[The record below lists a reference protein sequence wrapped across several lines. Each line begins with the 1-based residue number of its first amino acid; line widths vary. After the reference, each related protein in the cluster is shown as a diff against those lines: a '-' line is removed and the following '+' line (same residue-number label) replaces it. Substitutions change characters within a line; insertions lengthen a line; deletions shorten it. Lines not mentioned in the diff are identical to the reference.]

1 MNKSLEAKCY
11 SDWRRSEG
19 YAVPATEEGNEMAHE
34 RYKQFKKGW
43 EYGMRYAIY
52 LTEQEH
58 KENKHT
64 HKFYLFFADK
74 LRGMFK

>member
-1 MNKSLEAKCY
+1 MTT
-11 SDWRRSEG
+11 EG
-19 YAVPATEEGNEMAHE
+19 MQRANE
-34 RYKQFKKGW
+34 RYEEFKKGW
-43 EYGMRYAIY
+43 EYGMKYADY

-58 KENKHT
+58 KDNKHI